1 MQNSS
6 FSPRR
11 SRARRRSRSR
21 QRRSSHRH
29 PKMSTISRPSRLGR
43 QSFRRR
49 RRSHSPITWTPWSV
63 HTNFSPKKKEPKSSP
78 VLHRAIVRLP
88 WQDVRRL
95 RHRIYKDQPHE
106 ALRIMAEYGVSATT
120 KLRAPDVD
128 FNTPFDL
135 ARIAKARKCLSH
147 FLGLRARAFIIISK
161 ARKKFLAYI
170 LRRNQGPCVY
180 VTSILKGTVGEHP
193 TKCLLHYRPSKAIVP
208 VPRCSRT
215 QSFHS
220 TYWQP
225 LPDLRP
231 MNRSCVD
238 GLDADTRTC
247 TTTNIGACIGVDGS
261 HTVQLLP
268 HLREFVLSR
277 SKKRKPSRKRP
288 CSHALCWICGVLFH
302 EGLCER
308 AWIRIMQFYLPSV
321 VDFPLMST
329 ATLVPPRLWPKKTGV
344 HSEPQ
349 LPRDERQCANCV
361 VS

>member
-1 MQNSS
+1 M
-6 FSPRR
+6 
-11 SRARRRSRSR
+11 
-21 QRRSSHRH
+21 
-29 PKMSTISRPSRLGR
+29 
-43 QSFRRR
+43 
-49 RRSHSPITWTPWSV
+49 
-63 HTNFSPKKKEPKSSP
+63 E
-78 VLHRAIVRLP
+78 
-88 WQDVRRL
+88 
-95 RHRIYKDQPHE
+95 
-106 ALRIMAEYGVSATT
+106 EYGVSATT

-147 FLGLRARAFIIISK
+147 FLGLRARAFIIIFK
-161 ARKKFLAYI
+161 ARNKFLAYI
-170 LRRNQGPCVY
+170 RRLNQDPCVY
-180 VTSILKGTVGEHP
+180 VTIGKKKRTVSEHP
-193 TKCLLHYRPSKAIVP
+193 TKCLLHFRPSTIVP
-208 VPRCSRT
+208 VPRCCRT

-225 LPDLRP
+225 LPDPRP

-247 TTTNIGACIGVDGS
+247 TTTDIGACIGVDYARS

-277 SKKRKPSRKRP
+277 SKKRKPPRKRP
-288 CSHALCWICGVLFH
+288 CSHALCWICGVLFR

-329 ATLVPPRLWPKKTGV
+329 AALVPPRLWPKRTGV

-349 LPRDERQCANCV
+349 LPRDERQCTNCI